1 MILVV
6 GGSPRMLGRTQALSN
21 HIATTLTQLGAE
33 VEYVNLAVSKLP
45 IYDDSL
51 EQNQLPEVIRWKELA
66 RQADAFFL
74 VTPDYHNG
82 MSGALKNAI
91 DFLGGSHFR
100 RKPSAIAA
108 LAGGGKG
115 GINALNN
122 LRLVLR
128 GVYSLVLPDQVVV
141 DKHQVNDQFQIID
154 PIIAQRVDGL
164 AAELIVMSNLLVAN
178 RPQAN

>member
-6 GGSPRMLGRTQALSN
+6 GGSPRQLGRTQALSN
-21 HIATTLTQLGAE
+21 HIASTLTQLGAD
-33 VEYVNLAVSKLP
+33 VEYVNLALMKLP
-45 IYDDSL
+45 LYDGSL
-51 EQNQLPEVIRWKELA
+51 EQDELPEVIHWRALA
-66 RQADAFFL
+66 VQAKAFFI

-91 DFLGGSHFR
+91 DYLGGSHFR

-141 DKHQVNDQFQIID
+141 DKHQVNDELVIID
-154 PIIAQRVDGL
+154 PLIAQRVDGL
-164 AAELIVMSNLLVAN
+164 AAELVAMSRLMAAN
-178 RPQAN
+178 RLQI

>member
-6 GGSPRMLGRTQALSN
+6 GGSPRKLGRTQSLSN
-21 HIATTLTQLGAE
+21 HIASTLTQLGAE
-33 VEYVNLAVSKLP
+33 VEYVNFAVEKLP
-45 IYDDSL
+45 LYDDSW
-51 EQNQLPEVIRWKELA
+51 EQKQLPEVIRWKELA
-66 RQADAFFL
+66 TKADAFFL

-82 MSGALKNAI
+82 MSGVLKNAI
-91 DFLGGSHFR
+91 DYLGGSHFR
-100 RKPSAIAA
+100 GKPAAIAA

-141 DKHQVNDQFQIID
+141 DKHQVNEQFQIID
-154 PIIAQRVDGL
+154 PAIAERVEAL
-164 AAELIVMSNLLVAN
+164 AAELFAMSKLMASN
-178 RPQAN
+178 RQ

>member
-1 MILVV
+1 MILVI
-6 GGSPRMLGRTQALSN
+6 GGSPREAGLTQALSN
-21 HIATTLTQLGAE
+21 HIASTLTRLGGE
-33 VEYVNLAVSKLP
+33 VDYMNLAVSKLP
-45 IYDDSL
+45 LYDGSSA
-51 EQNQLPEVIRWKELA
+51 QGQLPEVIQWRALA
-66 RQADAFFL
+66 QQADAFFI

-91 DFLGGSHFR
+91 DYLGGVHFR
-100 RKPSAIAA
+100 QKPSAIAA

-122 LRLVLR
+122 LRIVLR

-154 PIIAQRVDGL
+154 PIIAQRVDQL
-164 AAELIVMSNLLVAN
+164 AAELLAMSHLLVAN
-178 RPQAN
+178 RPRA

>member
-1 MILVV
+1 MILVI
-6 GGSPRMLGRTQALSN
+6 GGSPRRLGRTQALSN
-21 HIATTLTQLGAE
+21 HIAVTLTRLGAK
-33 VEYVNLAVSKLP
+33 VEYMNLALKKLP
-45 IYDDSL
+45 IYDGSL
-51 EQNQLPEVIRWKELA
+51 EQDQLSEVIHWRALA
-66 RQADAFFL
+66 GQAEAFFI

-91 DFLGGSHFR
+91 DYLGGSHFR

-164 AAELIVMSNLLVAN
+164 AAELFAMSNLLAAN
-178 RPQAN
+178 RPHT

>member
-1 MILVV
+1 MILVI
-6 GGSPRMLGRTQALSN
+6 GGSPRQLGRTQAVST
-21 HIATTLTQLGAE
+21 HIASTLTQLGAE
-33 VEYVNLAVSKLP
+33 VEYVNLATTKLP
-45 IYDDSL
+45 LYDGSL
-51 EQNQLPEVIRWKELA
+51 AQDELPEVMHWRALA
-66 RQADAFFL
+66 GQAEAFFI

-91 DFLGGSHFR
+91 DYLGGSHFR
-100 RKPSAIAA
+100 HKPSAIAA

-141 DKHQVNDQFQIID
+141 DKHQVNDQLQITDSAIS
-154 PIIAQRVDGL
+154 QRVNNL
-164 AAELIVMSNLLVAN
+164 AAELLTMSDLLAAN
-178 RPQAN
+178 RPHT

>member
-6 GGSPRMLGRTQALSN
+6 GGSPREAGRTQALSN
-21 HIATTLTQLGAE
+21 HIASTLTQLGGE
-33 VEYVNLAVSKLP
+33 VVYMNLAVSKLP
-45 IYDDSL
+45 LYDGSAV
-51 EQNQLPEVIRWKELA
+51 QNQLPEVIQWRELA
-66 RQADAFFL
+66 QQADAFFV

-91 DFLGGSHFR
+91 DYLGGSHFR
-100 RKPSAIAA
+100 QKPSAIAA

-122 LRLVLR
+122 LRIVLR

-141 DKHQVNDQFQIID
+141 YKHQVNDQFQIID
-154 PIIAQRVDGL
+154 PIIAERVDQL
-164 AAELIVMSNLLVAN
+164 ASELLAMSQLLVAN
-178 RPQAN
+178 RPQA

>member
-1 MILVV
+1 MILVI
-6 GGSPRMLGRTQALSN
+6 GGSPRKLGRTQALSN
-21 HIATTLTQLGAE
+21 HIANSLSQLGAE
-33 VEYVNLAVSKLP
+33 VEYVNLAISKLP
-45 IYDDSL
+45 IYDGSL
-51 EQNQLPEVIRWKELA
+51 EQDQLPEVMHWRALA
-66 RQADAFFL
+66 LRADAFFV

-128 GVYSLVLPDQVVV
+128 GVYSLVLADQVVV
-141 DKHQVNDQFQIID
+141 DKHQVDDQFQIID
-154 PIIAQRVDGL
+154 PLIAQRVDGL
-164 AAELIVMSNLLVAN
+164 AAELVTISSLMAVN
-178 RPQAN
+178 RLGT